1 VTPTEELDGYGNGH
15 PGNLFSANGEYKA
28 YSDDREVGWH
38 HGQTGGLTS
47 DRIQAQPNRSQ
58 RPGML
63 RSMRP
68 TQPLSPVFDERNEKV
83 FRHFV
88 DVLGICMSTFERHPT
103 NPLAPPQQHLWSYT
117 MASAAFANPALA
129 HAILAV
135 SSLHISKIQHTS
147 DSIALK
153 HFTYAARRV
162 GKLLSVAGKRHEA
175 TTLATVLLLGYY
187 EILNADHSRWN
198 LHLAGATKVLSEQ
211 DITRMSRRVRAAR
224 RRALQISTNG
234 IASSSL
240 PADDAFRAGIAPSLF
255 DEIEWDVDVSLIQE
269 LTGEALQYDE
279 VEPGILA
286 TPDYRAVSEEE
297 IGTHRTKMD
306 LWWWFC
312 KQDLFQSMV
321 SGDRLLMPY
330 EHNISCPP
338 RGKINVPDRPYA
350 TFDHLVLIMSRLS
363 DFGGRDRHRKQRSV
377 TAQGGQ
383 WLPPPWL
390 SVPPQGPPQSSR
402 NIPFYPN
409 ATHPFQ
415 PTKLTSAEPSTQGLK
430 PAGRDRNPSAN
441 EGRAIQR
448 GHPEGVQPA
457 GEGAGFGMMP
467 QASGSP
473 KMHSAFRSLEKSI
486 NNGASYQAEPR
497 LTESARELS
506 LEEETKLAYA
516 EHKQI
521 VKVFGVFRR
530 SLGPGF
536 EALPDDGR
544 DFSSPFGRALRYAG
558 PEIACVWAH
567 YYVGLTLIQRLHP
580 DMPPAA
586 MIAAGITAGLT
597 KNYAQAV
604 GQICAGLFASLPAA
618 APGQPLSPRFA
629 AAFMEISFALLFC
642 GVQYVDALQ
651 RGWIVAKLHNIA
663 QMTGWQT
670 SAAVAAACEIAWERM
685 AQAGRGPP
693 YTRTTYDPSLQSDIR
708 IAPLVAQ
715 HVASVSEAE
724 SEHDSQILNHDRSL
738 ISKHGSSRVHWAMG
752 IMSVEEDMRQM
763 NIGAG

>member
-1 VTPTEELDGYGNGH
+1 
-15 PGNLFSANGEYKA
+15 
-28 YSDDREVGWH
+28 
-38 HGQTGGLTS
+38 
-47 DRIQAQPNRSQ
+47 
-58 RPGML
+58 
-63 RSMRP
+63 
-68 TQPLSPVFDERNEKV
+68 
-83 FRHFV
+83 
-88 DVLGICMSTFERHPT
+88 
-103 NPLAPPQQHLWSYT
+103 
-117 MASAAFANPALA
+117 MASAAFSNPALA

-147 DSIALK
+147 DSTALK

-162 GKLLSVAGKRHEA
+162 GKLLSAAGKRHEA

-198 LHLAGATKVLSEQ
+198 LHLAGATKLLSEQ

-224 RRALQISTNG
+224 RRALQISMNG
-234 IASSSL
+234 IATSDGPTPDPFPSS
-240 PADDAFRAGIAPSLF
+240 IAPSLF
-255 DEIEWDVDVSLIQE
+255 DETEWDVDVSLLQQ
-269 LTGEALQYDE
+269 LTGEANLHYDE
-279 VEPGILA
+279 VHPSISTTPGFN
-286 TPDYRAVSEEE
+286 TVSEAE
-297 IGTHRTKMD
+297 ISTHRTKLD

-330 EHNISCPP
+330 QHNISCPP
-338 RGKINVPDRPYA
+338 RGKINVADRPYA
-350 TFDHLVLIMSRLS
+350 TFDHLVLVMSRLA

-377 TAQGGQ
+377 TAHGGQ
-383 WLPPPWL
+383 W
-390 SVPPQGPPQSSR
+390 VPPQWMSISPGGPPGLGKNGHLSPEATDPNQPIKSS
-402 NIPFYPN
+402 
-409 ATHPFQ
+409 Q
-415 PTKLTSAEPSTQGLK
+415 PASNVLPAQESKV
-430 PAGRDRNPSAN
+430 AGRGRNPSAN
-441 EGRAIQR
+441 EGRARQQR
-448 GHPEGVQPA
+448 GNAEGLASPA
-457 GEGAGFGMMP
+457 DGAGFGMMP
-467 QASGSP
+467 QAPGAP
-473 KMHSAFRSLEKSI
+473 KMHSAFQFLEKSI
-486 NNGASYQAEPR
+486 NKGRPDQAKPK
-497 LTESARELS
+497 LTEAHGQFS
-506 LEEETKLAYA
+506 LEEETKLAYI

-521 VKVFGVFRR
+521 VEAFGIFQR

-536 EALPDDGR
+536 QALPNDGP
-544 DFSSPFGRALRYAG
+544 DFTSPFGPSLRYAG
-558 PEIACVWAH
+558 PEIACVWAQ
-567 YYVGLTLIQRLHP
+567 YYVGLILVQRLHP

-586 MIAAGITAGLT
+586 MVAAGVTAGLT
-597 KNYAQAV
+597 RGYAQAV

-642 GVQYVDALQ
+642 GVQYIDASQ

-715 HVASVSEAE
+715 HVASVSEVE

-752 IMSVEEDMRQM
+752 IMSVEDDMRQM